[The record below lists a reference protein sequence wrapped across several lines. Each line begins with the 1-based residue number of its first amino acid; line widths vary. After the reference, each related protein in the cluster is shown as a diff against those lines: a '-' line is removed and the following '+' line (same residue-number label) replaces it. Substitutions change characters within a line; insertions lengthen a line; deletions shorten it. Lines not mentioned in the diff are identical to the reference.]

1 PLTTFDVHFESM
13 PTRPAAVPRHRSSA
27 ISTNPSN
34 KHLPMPSGELYAWIA
49 TESKASRQIRR
60 VLLDEKGLSQD
71 QVKAVGYWKLDDS
84 DEE

>member
-1 PLTTFDVHFESM
+1 
-13 PTRPAAVPRHRSSA
+13 RPAAVPRHRSSA

-34 KHLPMPSGELYAWIA
+34 KPLPMPSGELYAWIA
-49 TESKASRQIRR
+49 TEC

>member
-1 PLTTFDVHFESM
+1 
-13 PTRPAAVPRHRSSA
+13 
-27 ISTNPSN
+27 
-34 KHLPMPSGELYAWIA
+34 MPSGELYAWIA
-49 TESKASRQIRR
+49 TESRASRQIRR